1 MLDFFPGI
9 PHKNKLV
16 QFTTNSPFV
25 SDSLSTRRL
34 HLFYHPKEES
44 SQITCVGGGAGRS
57 ASIFGADAS
66 LLATLQG
73 HTGWVRD
80 VLFHDGQL
88 YSYLERSRNSKKWIP
103 RMGVWAEIGT
113 AV

>member
-1 MLDFFPGI
+1 MVEL
-9 PHKNKLV
+9 
-16 QFTTNSPFV
+16 
-25 SDSLSTRRL
+25 
-34 HLFYHPKEES
+34 
-44 SQITCVGGGAGRS
+44 GRS

-88 YSYLERSRNSKKWIP
+88 YSYLERSRDFKKWIP
-103 RMGVWAEIGT
+103 RMGVWAEIGDSCLKLNNLG
-113 AV
+113 